1 MSKDYVYTSEL
12 GAHISDFIA
21 QKRSSGFIY
30 DYEASVLK
38 AFDNFYAANGYH
50 DGAITKCIMD
60 DWNRRFLLVSNGT
73 RAQMVSFVRL
83 FSVYLN
89 SIGISSYVPGKM
101 PSAQTPTIHVMNRDE
116 IQSFFAAVDAYAP
129 GVPWLAFH
137 RLAGEY
143 RVIFRLIYCCG
154 LRISEA
160 CSLRRDCVDL
170 DNGAITIKHSKGD
183 KDRIVYLANDLQAVV
198 KDYWYHLCLSLASV
212 PEWFFPSIDPRAHMP
227 KTSLDKKFSDFW
239 AKTPYA
245 NTCDKNP
252 TVHCLR
258 HTFVVETMNTW
269 MLSGADL
276 NVMMPYLSKYLGHKG
291 RNETFYYYHQVKDAF
306 RIVKEK
312 DAVSGRVLPEA
323 TAYEN

>member
-1 MSKDYVYTSEL
+1 MSKDYEFVSEL
-12 GAHISDFIA
+12 GTHISDFIA

-60 DWNRRFLLVSNGT
+60 DWNSRFLLVSNRT

-89 SIGISSYVPGKM
+89 SVGIKSYIPGKV
-101 PSAQTPTIHVMNRDE
+101 PSAQTPVPHVMNRDE

-129 GVPWLAFH
+129 SVHWPAIQ
-137 RLAGEY
+137 RLACEY

-160 CSLRRDCVDL
+160 CNLCSDCVDL
-170 DNGAITIKHSKGD
+170 EKGVIAIKHSKGD
-183 KDRIVYLANDLQAVV
+183 KDRLVYLANDLKVV
-198 KDYWYHLCLSLASV
+198 LKDYWEHICFSLATIPV
-212 PEWFFPSIDPRAHMP
+212 WFFPSMDPRAHMP
-227 KTSLDKKFSDFW
+227 QTSLDKKFSYFW

-245 NTCDKNP
+245 NTCDKKP

-258 HTFVVETMNTW
+258 HTFVVETMNIW
-269 MLSGADL
+269 MSSGTDL

-323 TAYEN
+323 VAYEN

>member
-1 MSKDYVYTSEL
+1 MSKEYVFVSEL

-21 QKRSSGFIY
+21 QKRSSGFLY
-30 DYEASVLK
+30 DYEACVLK
-38 AFDNFYAANGYH
+38 AFDTFYATNEYQ
-50 DGAITKCIMD
+50 DGAITKSIMD
-60 DWNRRFLLVSNGT
+60 DWNRRFILVSNGT

-89 SIGISSYVPGKM
+89 SLGIKSYIPVKV
-101 PSAQTPTIHVMNRDE
+101 PSAQSPVPHIMNRNE
-116 IQSFFAAVDAYAP
+116 IHSFFAAVDAYVP
-129 GVPWLAFH
+129 GVNWSSFL
-137 RLAGEY
+137 RLACEY

-160 CSLRRDCVDL
+160 CNLRSDCVDL
-170 DNGAITIKHSKGD
+170 ENAVITVKHSKGD
-183 KDRIVYLANDLQAVV
+183 KDRLVYLADDLNAML
-198 KDYWYHLCLSLASV
+198 KDYWERICFRLSII
-212 PEWFFPSIDPRAHMP
+212 PEWFFPSIDPLAHLQ

-258 HTFVVETMNTW
+258 HTFVVETMNIW
-269 MLSGADL
+269 MSSGTDL
-276 NVMMPYLSKYLGHKG
+276 NVMMPYLSKFLGHKG

-306 RIVKEK
+306 HIIKEK

-323 TAYEN
+323 IEYEN

>member
-1 MSKDYVYTSEL
+1 
-12 GAHISDFIA
+12 
-21 QKRSSGFIY
+21 
-30 DYEASVLK
+30 
-38 AFDNFYAANGYH
+38 
-50 DGAITKCIMD
+50 MD

-89 SIGISSYVPGKM
+89 SIGISSYVPGKV
-101 PSAQTPTIHVMNRDE
+101 PSAQTTVPHIMSRNEIH
-116 IQSFFAAVDAYAP
+116 SFFAAVDAYAP
-129 GVPWLAFH
+129 CVPRPAFH

-160 CSLRRDCVDL
+160 CGLRSDCVDL
-170 DNGAITIKHSKGD
+170 KNGAITVKHSKGD
-183 KDRIVYLANDLQAVV
+183 KDRIVYLANDLKEVL
-198 KDYWYHLCLSLASV
+198 KEYWDQICLKLATI
-212 PEWFFPSIDPRAHMP
+212 PEWFFPSIDPQAHMP
-227 KTSLDKKFSDFW
+227 KTSLDKKFSVFW

-245 NTCDKNP
+245 SFCDKNP

-269 MLSGADL
+269 MSSDADL

-306 RIVKEK
+306 RIIKEK

-323 TAYEN
+323 DAYES

>member
-1 MSKDYVYTSEL
+1 MSKDHVYTSEI

-30 DYEASVLK
+30 DYEASALK
-38 AFDNFYAANGYH
+38 IFDDFYTANGYH
-50 DGAITKCIMD
+50 AGAITKCIMD
-60 DWNRRFLLVSNGT
+60 DWNKKFLHVSNGT

-89 SIGISSYVPGKM
+89 SIGIISYIPGKA
-101 PSAQTPTIHVMNRDE
+101 PSAQISVPHVMDRGE
-116 IQSFFAAVDAYAP
+116 IQAFFSAVDVYSP
-129 GVPWLAFH
+129 GLSRTTFH

-160 CSLRRDCVDL
+160 CSLSRDCVDL
-170 DNGAITIKHSKGD
+170 KNGTITVKHSKGD
-183 KDRIVYLANDLQAVV
+183 KDRIVYLANDIKMMLRE
-198 KDYWYHLCLSLASV
+198 YWGLLCLCLKEN
-212 PEWFFPSIDPRAHMP
+212 PEWFFPSVNPHAYMP
-227 KTSLDKKFSDFW
+227 KTSLDRKFRHFW
-239 AKTPYA
+239 AMTPYT

-258 HTFVVETMNTW
+258 HTFVVETMNKW
-269 MLSGADL
+269 MSSGVDL
-276 NVMMPYLSKYLGHKG
+276 NVMMPYLSKFLGHKG

-306 RIVKEK
+306 RLVKEK
-312 DAVSGRVLPEA
+312 DAVSGRVLPEVPV
-323 TAYEN
+323 YEN